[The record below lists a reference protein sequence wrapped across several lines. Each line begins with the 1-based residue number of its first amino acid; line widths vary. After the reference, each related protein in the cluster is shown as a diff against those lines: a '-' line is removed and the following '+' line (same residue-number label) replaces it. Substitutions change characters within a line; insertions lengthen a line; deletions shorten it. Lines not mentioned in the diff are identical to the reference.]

1 MRDVT
6 GPVLDS
12 DIGCSETSP
21 LSENPGLPQAAI
33 TKCHRP
39 GGLSTKDLFFTVL
52 EAKKSKMK
60 VPAALVPGGGPPGLQ
75 VTIFSLCPHMVEREE
90 SSVLSS
96 SYKGTNAIRGLH
108 PHDFS

>member
-21 LSENPGLPQAAI
+21 LSENPRLPQAAI
-33 TKCHRP
+33 TKCHRLR
-39 GGLSTKDLFFTVL
+39 GLDLYFTVL
-52 EAKKSKMK
+52 EAEKSEMK

-75 VTIFSLCPHMVEREE
+75 VAIFSLCPHVMERKE

-96 SYKGTNAIRGLH
+96 SYKGTNAITGT
-108 PHDFS
+108 PPS